1 MASETQ
7 ITSNNSV
14 LDYPPIART
23 RRNHGLEHATLHI
36 LSRRNPSLRLAG
48 HSDPG
53 GFWVIGDV
61 SLQDVQAALDEAL
74 QRLQS
79 GESNLAVHPNCGTN
93 FVTSGILASAAAL
106 AAMFGAGR
114 RIQDKLWR
122 LPLAATL
129 ATLALIASQPL
140 GRLIQ
145 ERVTTSSEVDALRIV
160 KINPSHRGNV
170 NAFRVST
177 QS

>member
-7 ITSNNSV
+7 IPYDSI

-23 RRNHGLEHATLHI
+23 RRNHGFEHATLHI
-36 LSRRNPSLRLAG
+36 LARRNPSLHLAG

-61 SLQDVQAALDEAL
+61 TLEEVQSALDEAL
-74 QRLQS
+74 QRLQA

-93 FVTSGILASAAAL
+93 FVTSGVLASLAAL

-114 RIQDKLWR
+114 RFQDKLWR
-122 LPLAATL
+122 LPFAATL

-145 ERVTTSSEVDALRIV
+145 ERVTTSPEQDTMKVVNIS
-160 KINPSHRGNV
+160 PSRRGSV

>member
-1 MASETQ
+1 MDSEARR
-7 ITSNNSV
+7 SYDSV
-14 LDYPPIART
+14 LNYPPIART
-23 RRNHGLEHATLHI
+23 RRNHGFEHATLHI

-53 GFWVIGDV
+53 GFWLIGDV
-61 SLQDVQAALDEAL
+61 SLEEVKAALEEAL
-74 QRLQS
+74 QRLQA

-93 FVTSGILASAAAL
+93 FVTSGILASMAAL

-114 RIQDKLWR
+114 RFQDKLWR

-129 ATLALIASQPL
+129 ATVALIASQPL
-140 GRLIQ
+140 GRLLQ
-145 ERVTTSSEVDALRIV
+145 ERVTTSGQLETMRVVNIS
-160 KINPSHRGNV
+160 PSRRGKV

>member
-1 MASETQ
+1 MASEAR
-7 ITSNNSV
+7 ITFVSV
-14 LDYPPIART
+14 LNLPPIART
-23 RRNHGLEHATLHI
+23 RRNHGFEHATLHI
-36 LSRRNPSLRLAG
+36 LSRRNPSLHLAG

-53 GFWVIGDV
+53 GFWVIGDI
-61 SLQDVQAALDEAL
+61 SLEEIQAALNEAL
-74 QRLQS
+74 QRMQA

-93 FVTSGILASAAAL
+93 FVTSGVLASMAAL

-114 RIQDKLWR
+114 RFQDKLWR
-122 LPLAATL
+122 LPFAVTL

-140 GRLIQ
+140 GRLVQ
-145 ERVTTSSEVDALRIV
+145 ERVTTSGELDGMRVV
-160 KINPSHRGNV
+160 KISPSRRGKV